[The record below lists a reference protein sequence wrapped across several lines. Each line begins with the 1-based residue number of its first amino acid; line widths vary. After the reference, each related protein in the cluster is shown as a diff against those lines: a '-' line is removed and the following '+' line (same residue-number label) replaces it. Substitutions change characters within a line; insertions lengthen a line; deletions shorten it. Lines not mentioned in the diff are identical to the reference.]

1 MIIDLLMDF
10 LAGYG
15 AGTIIFQ
22 LINHFCW
29 R

>member
-15 AGTIIFQ
+15 AGTIIVQ
-22 LINHFCW
+22 LLKRFYW